1 MAFTVED
8 GTGLAAA
15 NAYLSV
21 ADFKTHH
28 DDRGGDYSAHADTA
42 IEQGI
47 VQATD
52 YINKRFGRRFR
63 GDKGTYAQ
71 GLEWPRVSAYTD
83 EDYTFTGVPAPL
95 QMATAEYALI
105 ALRLARDL
113 APIPEP
119 SFGIIDP
126 TDGSVT
132 PGGGQVVEKAE
143 EVGPIKDTTKWA
155 PGGATGGP
163 MVGTGNMS
171 QQIPAYPQADLWIE
185 EVIDSYTSRGL
196 YRG

>member
-8 GTGLAAA
+8 GTGLEAA
-15 NAYLSV
+15 NAYLSLV
-21 ADFKTHH
+21 DFKAHH
-28 DDRGGDYSAHADTA
+28 DDRGVDYSAHDDTA

-52 YINKRFGRRFR
+52 YIDKRFGRRFR

-71 GLEWPRVSAYTD
+71 GLEWPRVDAYTD
-83 EDYTFTGVPAPL
+83 EDYTFRDVPPQL
-95 QMATAEYALI
+95 EKATAEYAMI
-105 ALRLARDL
+105 ALQLARDL

-119 SFGIIDP
+119 SFGIVDP
-126 TDGSVT
+126 VT
-132 PGGGQVVEKAE
+132 GEVTAGGGQVSEKTE
-143 EVGPIKDTTKWA
+143 EVGPIKDSTKWNT
-155 PGGATGGP
+155 GATNSP

-185 EVIDSYTSRGL
+185 EIIDSYTSRGL